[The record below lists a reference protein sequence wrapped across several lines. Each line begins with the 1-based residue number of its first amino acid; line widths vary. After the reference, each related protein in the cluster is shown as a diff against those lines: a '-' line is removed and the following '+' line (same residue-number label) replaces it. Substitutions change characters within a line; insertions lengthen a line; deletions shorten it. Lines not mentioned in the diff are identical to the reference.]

1 MVIVDFGPY
10 VSTVENSPLE
20 PSLKHFILEC
30 FQLSKTGT
38 LLDPNKFAFNV
49 SLVNLE
55 DRAVVKAYLR
65 VLFKPK

>member
-1 MVIVDFGPY
+1 MVIVDFSPY

-20 PSLKHFILEC
+20 PRLKRFILDC

-38 LLDPNKFAFNV
+38 LLDPHKFAANI
-49 SLVNLE
+49 SIANLE
-55 DRAVVKAYLR
+55 DHAAIKAYLS